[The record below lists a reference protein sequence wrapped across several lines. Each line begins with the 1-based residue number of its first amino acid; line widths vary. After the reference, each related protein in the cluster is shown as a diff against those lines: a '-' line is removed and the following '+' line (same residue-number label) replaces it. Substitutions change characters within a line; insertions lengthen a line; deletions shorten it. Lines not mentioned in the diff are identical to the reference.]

1 MNILVTGAKGFV
13 GRNLGVVLAR
23 REPVKLYEYDLRTD
37 DSVLEEGL
45 RGADVVFHLAG
56 VNRPEKEDE
65 FHTGNTGSTEEIC
78 RRLREMGRAPKVVLS
93 SSIQAELD
101 NPYGVSKRNAEEV
114 LRRFAEDTATEC
126 VVYL

>member
-45 RGADVVFHLAG
+45 RQADVIFHLAG
-56 VNRPEKEDE
+56 VNRPEKEE
-65 FHTGNTGSTEEIC
+65 
-78 RRLREMGRAPKVVLS
+78 
-93 SSIQAELD
+93 
-101 NPYGVSKRNAEEV
+101 
-114 LRRFAEDTATEC
+114 
-126 VVYL
+126 